1 MSRPAPRVVI
11 TNDDGPPTDMSG
23 HSPFVYPFAC
33 ALAEQLGWD
42 VKVVVPSIQRSCLVP
57 GSNAQLK
64 LELSQTPPPPSG
76 LRVGKSYAITQ
87 VTTGRYFYPTG
98 PNGTQG
104 EQCELPRPLK
114 EGEKTEWVLLDGTPA
129 TCANIAIHSLY
140 PPGSIDLVISGP
152 NFGRNTSTA
161 FALSSGTIGAAMAA
175 ALSHIPAIALSWGLM
190 EGYKPPAQSFIQGAV
205 DVSCQIVSKLWQLGW
220 EQSDNEHRVDVYSV
234 NVPLMPSIISKEGP
248 TVYWTEMAKTK
259 YQRLFKS
266 TSKIPAPVIK
276 DKTHD
281 EGGPAA
287 IPADKSSVDQGK
299 DQRAVEGQEAGA
311 EALRMVD
318 SHYQAPLKFVFAPD
332 LGPLVN
338 PTPASLREGTD
349 NHALMHGAVSV
360 TPIQAAF
367 ASAQFPKGKAIETDG
382 LKWRL

>member
-1 MSRPAPRVVI
+1 MSRRTPRVVV
-11 TNDDGPPTDMSG
+11 TNDDGPPTDLSG

-42 VKVVVPSIQRSCLVP
+42 VKVVVPSSQRSW
-57 GSNAQLK
+57 
-64 LELSQTPPPPSG
+64 
-76 LRVGKSYAITQ
+76 VGKSYAITQ

-98 PNGTQG
+98 PNGTDG

-175 ALSHIPAIALSWGLM
+175 SLSHIPAIALSWGLM
-190 EGYKPPAQSFIQGAV
+190 EGYKPPPQSFIQGAV
-205 DVSCQIVSKLWQLGW
+205 DVSCQIASKLWDLGW
-220 EQSDNEHRVDVYSV
+220 EQADSEHRVDVYSV
-234 NVPLMPSIISKEGP
+234 NVPLMPSIISKGGP

-266 TSKIPAPVIK
+266 TAKIPAPVVK
-276 DKTHD
+276 D
-281 EGGPAA
+281 GGPAA
-287 IPADKSSVDQGK
+287 VPADKSSVEQGK
-299 DQRAVEGQEAGA
+299 EQEAAEGQASGA

-318 SHYQAPLKFVFAPD
+318 SHYQAPLRFVFAPD
-332 LGPLVN
+332 IGPLVN
-338 PTPASLREGTD
+338 PSPASLQEGTD
-349 NHALMHGAVSV
+349 NHALMHGAISV

-367 ASAQFPKGKAIETDG
+367 ASADFPRGKAIETDG

>member
-1 MSRPAPRVVI
+1 MSRRVPRVVV
-11 TNDDGPPTDMSG
+11 TNDDGPPTDLSG

-33 ALAEQLGWD
+33 ALVGQLGWD
-42 VKVVVPSIQRSCLVP
+42 VKVVVPSSQRSW
-57 GSNAQLK
+57 
-64 LELSQTPPPPSG
+64 
-76 LRVGKSYAITQ
+76 VGKSYAITQ

-98 PNGTQG
+98 PNGTDG

-114 EGEKTEWVLLDGTPA
+114 EGEKTEWALLDGTPA

-175 ALSHIPAIALSWGLM
+175 SLSHIPAIALSWGLM
-190 EGYKPPAQSFIQGAV
+190 EGYKPPSQSFIQGAV
-205 DVSCQIVSKLWQLGW
+205 DVSCQIASKLWELGW
-220 EQSDNEHRVDVYSV
+220 EQADSEHRVDVYSV
-234 NVPLMPSIISKEGP
+234 N
-248 TVYWTEMAKTK
+248 MAKTK

-266 TSKIPAPVIK
+266 TAKIPAPVVK
-276 DKTHD
+276 D
-281 EGGPAA
+281 GGPAA
-287 IPADKSSVDQGK
+287 IPADNMSSVEQGK
-299 DQRAVEGQEAGA
+299 EQEATEGQASGA

-318 SHYQAPLKFVFAPD
+318 SHYQAPLRFVFAPD
-332 LGPLVN
+332 IGPLIN
-338 PTPASLREGTD
+338 PSPASLVSDTMACFPRGDGSILAHRTIRRALQQEGTD
-349 NHALMHGAVSV
+349 NHALMHGAISV

-367 ASAQFPKGKAIETDG
+367 ASADFPRGKAIETDG